1 VTVIW
6 DLLDAI
12 FGCKHS
18 RYTFPIT
25 LRSRPGRRNSA
36 SSITG
41 TYVACLDCGKELP
54 YDWEEM
60 KVIGSAAARHHVH
73 ALAPKQAS

>member
-1 VTVIW
+1 M
-6 DLLDAI
+6 LNLFDAI

-25 LRSRPGRRNSA
+25 LKSRSGRRNSA
-36 SSITG
+36 ASITG
-41 TYVACLDCGKELP
+41 TYVACLDCGKDLP

-60 KVIGSAAARHHVH
+60 KVISSATAARHYVH